1 MCKPEFIIENLK
13 KIDQDALKPKD
24 RAIIQRLITEIESD
38 LNFLSKN
45 TVTKRLDSLIS
56 TTQDMIR
63 DPK

>member
-24 RAIIQRLITEIESD
+24 RDIIQRLITEIESD